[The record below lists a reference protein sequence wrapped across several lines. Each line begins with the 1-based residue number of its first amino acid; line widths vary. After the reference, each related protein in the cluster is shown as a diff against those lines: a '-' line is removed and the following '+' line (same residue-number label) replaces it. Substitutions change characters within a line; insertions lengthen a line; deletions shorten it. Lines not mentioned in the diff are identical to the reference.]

1 MYLSERLE
9 RVLTAI
15 GELSC
20 NGLLVDVGCDHG
32 YICIE
37 AVRRGL
43 VDRALACDINPGPL
57 DRARINIEA
66 AGLSDRIET
75 LLGDGLSPVA
85 PASLKEGRQHGGV
98 TVLMAGMGGQL
109 IRDMLNESSDLLT
122 DVSGLVLSPQ
132 SEPELVRSFIMEQ
145 GFVIRQE
152 HYVLDGGKYYV
163 IMEAARPETAEE
175 HQEPYSTEELL
186 FGRHGLERRDPVLR
200 NQLTELKR
208 MTEEALS
215 KAGKGTSEK
224 AMERKRELAE
234 LSMYIDKA
242 LDRYKEGE
250 YGKDHA

>member
-1 MYLSERLE
+1 MFLSERLE

-15 GELSC
+15 GELSFR
-20 NGLLVDVGCDHG
+20 GLVIDVGCDHG

-37 AVRRGL
+37 ALRRGL

-57 DRARINIEA
+57 DRARMNIEA

-75 LLGDGLSPVA
+75 LLGDGLCPVDRERV
-85 PASLKEGRQHGGV
+85 KECRDQGGV

-109 IRDMLNESSDLLT
+109 IRDMLKESADLLS

-152 HYVLDGGKYYV
+152 HHVQDGGKYYV
-163 IMEAARPETAEE
+163 IMEAARPDTAEE
-175 HQEPYSTEELL
+175 QEPYSTEELL
-186 FGRHGLERRDPVLR
+186 FGRQGLERRDPVLR
-200 NQLTELKR
+200 SQLTELKR
-208 MTEEALS
+208 VTEEALS

-224 AMERKRELAE
+224 AMERRRELSE

>member
-1 MYLSERLE
+1 MFLSERLE

-15 GELSC
+15 EELHFR
-20 NGLLVDVGCDHG
+20 GLLIDVGCDHG

-57 DRARINIEA
+57 DRARMNIEA
-66 AGLSDRIET
+66 AGLSDRIEA
-75 LLGDGLSPVA
+75 LLGDGLCPVDREQV
-85 PASLKEGRQHGGV
+85 KECRDQGGV

-109 IRDMLNESSDLLT
+109 IRDMLKEGADLLT

-145 GFVIRQE
+145 GFMIRQE

-175 HQEPYSTEELL
+175 QEPYSTEELL
-186 FGRHGLERRDPVLR
+186 FGRPGLESRDPVLR
-200 NQLTELKR
+200 TQLSELR
-208 MTEEALS
+208 QVTEEALS

-224 AMERKRELAE
+224 AMERRRELTE
-234 LSMYIDKA
+234 LLTYIDKA